1 MKSFIGKYWKFGVE
15 NCYLLIYYKSDNDS
29 FSGVFWYFYF
39 QSCHAQLHDFLL
51 PSHTPLLSLQTFPML
66 ANKLATSYCA
76 IDLKRKTIKI
86 CFVMLCCSCLLG
98 SITTEKKA
106 VKFSSIVWIKIET
119 SQKLCSP
126 SDAPLVTILVFF
138 FLVFWVVV
146 LFKETFW
153 LIAQLPSYWYG
164 SHRKKKK
171 IGFRKGKNQQK
182 KIFHSMWYCHS
193 VPLHKNLFVREKEK
207 HEINESIHT
216 LLKKE
221 KKIPR
226 FSFRVSN

>member
-1 MKSFIGKYWKFGVE
+1 MIHFR
-15 NCYLLIYYKSDNDS
+15 
-29 FSGVFWYFYF
+29 GVFWYFYF

-98 SITTEKKA
+98 SITTKNKA

-119 SQKLCSP
+119 SQKLSP
-126 SDAPLVTILVFF
+126 SNAPLVTILVFF

-153 LIAQLPSYWYG
+153 LIAQLPNYWYG
-164 SHRKKKK
+164 SLRKEN
-171 IGFRKGKNQQK
+171 RLQKGKISK
-182 KIFHSMWYCHS
+182 RKF
-193 VPLHKNLFVREKEK
+193 
-207 HEINESIHT
+207 SIRRDM
-216 LLKKE
+216 
-221 KKIPR
+221 P
-226 FSFRVSN
+226 FSAFT